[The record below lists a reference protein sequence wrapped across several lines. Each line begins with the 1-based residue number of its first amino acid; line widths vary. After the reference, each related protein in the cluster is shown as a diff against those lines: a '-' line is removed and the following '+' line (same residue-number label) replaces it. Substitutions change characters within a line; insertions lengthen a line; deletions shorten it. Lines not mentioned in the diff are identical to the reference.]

1 MKASTT
7 EPMGVL
13 DPTLVLQ
20 KTQGAEGEEQSK
32 EVWPEGTSHLAEDT
46 TAEGQFDDPPKMQ
59 P

>member
-1 MKASTT
+1 
-7 EPMGVL
+7 MGVL
-13 DPTLVLQ
+13 DPNLVLQ